1 MKIGLG
7 SFAFR
12 WAFKSGMKI
21 GYFLE
26 KAAGLGAEVVQLC
39 ENSGVD
45 RLDDR
50 DLKNLARL
58 ARRLGLSLECGGSG
72 GRRDQIEAG
81 IRRTACLDA
90 HIYRCVLDS
99 DGLAPEAV
107 IANLRELLPLLRE
120 QRVTLCAEN
129 HFHYSPRTLRQ
140 VITEVADPAVAVCLD
155 PLNSI
160 TQLVGP
166 EEAVHELIP
175 VTRTAHIKD
184 ARISRS
190 EAGWVI
196 AGTPLG
202 EGQLD
207 IAGYIA
213 AVAPRAE
220 SLLLESWM
228 APVDGERGRR
238 TLEQEETWA
247 KNGLVFLREISER
260 NVQ

>member
-26 KAAGLGAEVVQLC
+26 KTAGLGAAVVQLC

-50 DLKNLARL
+50 DLKDLARL

-129 HFHYSPRTLRQ
+129 HFRYSPRTLRQ

-166 EEAVHELIP
+166 EEAVRELIP

-184 ARISRS
+184 VRINRT

-196 AGTPLG
+196 AGAPLG

-260 NVQ
+260 NTQ

>member
-21 GYFLE
+21 EYFLE
-26 KAAGLGAEVVQLC
+26 KAAGFGAEVVQLC
-39 ENSGVD
+39 DNSSVD
-45 RLDDR
+45 RLDAG
-50 DLKNLARL
+50 DLKDLSRL
-58 ARRLGLSLECGGSG
+58 ARRMDLSLECGASG
-72 GRRDQIEAG
+72 GSRDQLEAG
-81 IRRTACLDA
+81 IRRTACMDG
-90 HIYRCVLDS
+90 HIYRCVVDS

-107 IANLRELLPLLRE
+107 VANLRELLPLLRE
-120 QRVTLCAEN
+120 QGVTLCAEN
-129 HFHYSPRTLRQ
+129 HFRYSPRTLRQ

-166 EEAVHELIP
+166 EETVRELIP
-175 VTRTAHIKD
+175 ATRTAHIKD

-196 AGTPLG
+196 SGTPLG

-207 IAGYIA
+207 IAGYMA

-238 TLEQEETWA
+238 TLEQEELWA
-247 KNGLVFLREISER
+247 KNGLVFLREMKER
-260 NVQ
+260 NAQ